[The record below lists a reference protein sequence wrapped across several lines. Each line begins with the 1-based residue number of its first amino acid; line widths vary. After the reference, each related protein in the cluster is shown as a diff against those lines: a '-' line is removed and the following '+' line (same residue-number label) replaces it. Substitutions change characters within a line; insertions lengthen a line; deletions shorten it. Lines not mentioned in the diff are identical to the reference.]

1 MARIQG
7 HEFPEH
13 LFYDVEN
20 QIWYAP
26 LPDGTLRT
34 GFTAWAALLMGEVLV
49 FTPKRLGH
57 TFEKEHWFA
66 MVEGGK
72 WVGAA
77 RAAFDGIVIAQNE
90 LLESKPELLNPR
102 CLREGLDVDRTT
114 GARELARRSRYRC
127 GDRADIRSMA
137 VFRRVQ
143 RSRQLKTDRLFAD
156 AEGVLKLF
164 DAARQGRLGHL
175 AGFARPFEVF
185 FARQCEREFRLFDQD
200 RPGAP
205 RHV

>member
-1 MARIQG
+1 MTRVQD

-34 GFTAWAALLMGEVLV
+34 GFTSWAAALMGEVLV

-57 TFEKEHWFA
+57 AFEKDRWFA

-77 RAAFDGIVIAQNE
+77 RAGFDGTVVAQNE
-90 LLESKPELLNPR
+90 KLVEKPELLTRDAFGDGWMLIVRPLGDNWQT
-102 CLREGLDVDRTT
+102 GLVTGAAIGPMIESWMAGGSYKDRT
-114 GARELARRSRYRC
+114 G
-127 GDRADIRSMA
+127 
-137 VFRRVQ
+137 
-143 RSRQLKTDRLFAD
+143 
-156 AEGVLKLF
+156 
-164 DAARQGRLGHL
+164 
-175 AGFARPFEVF
+175 
-185 FARQCEREFRLFDQD
+185 
-200 RPGAP
+200 
-205 RHV
+205 